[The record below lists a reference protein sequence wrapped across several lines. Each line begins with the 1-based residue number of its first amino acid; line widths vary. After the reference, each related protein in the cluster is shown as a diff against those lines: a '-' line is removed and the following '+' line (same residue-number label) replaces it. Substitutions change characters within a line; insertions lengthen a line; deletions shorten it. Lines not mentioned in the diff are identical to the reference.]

1 MTETIPQ
8 PRVIEEAAFGD
19 SSAVAPGLL
28 VYAPLR
34 FEANAVRRGLTQP
47 TSHVQRTG
55 MGATRSRKSA
65 AQSKPGPFGAMVV
78 MGTAA
83 GLADGLSPGDL
94 VVATEVTDGETTIAL
109 PGADLL
115 AAELRRV
122 GLNARAGRVIQ
133 VKKIVSSSERTRLA
147 ADGYLA
153 ADMESAALVATVK
166 GLELPSGPT
175 AGRDLDPAPS
185 AREPAVGDV
194 DPGAPAR
201 ASAGSTKAGDGDAA
215 ALSLNAVDA
224 AALAAATAGHPV
236 AVIRAVSDGGFGPG
250 MVTGG
255 MAALRSLRA
264 AAPVAERWAAACRE
278 RTVLLAGPRSF
289 CAGVER
295 AIEIVERALELRGAP
310 VYVRKQIVHN
320 TRVVSDL
327 EQRGAIF
334 VDELDE
340 VPNGATVV
348 FSAHGVAPAVRSDAS
363 ERSLSVIDATCPLVS
378 KVHAEARRF
387 AEKGYTVALI
397 GHAGHEEVE
406 GTLGEAPDSTVLV
419 QTAADVAALSVE
431 DPSKVAYLMQTTLA
445 IDEAADVSGALR
457 EKFPQMR
464 APGSDDICYAT
475 TNRQAA
481 VRAVAVEADV
491 VLVAGSKNSSNS
503 VRLVERSE
511 REGTPAHLIDGATD
525 IDLSW
530 LADASVVGLT
540 AGASAPP
547 AVVSEIITAL
557 SGLGTV
563 TVTERVTTT
572 ESVQFGLPREVRR

>member
-1 MTETIPQ
+1 MTETIPE
-8 PRVIEEAAFGD
+8 PRVAEEAAFGD
-19 SSAVAPGLL
+19 SSAVAPALL

-34 FEANAVRRGLTQP
+34 FEANAVRRGLTQS

-65 AQSKPGPFGAMVV
+65 AQSQPGPFGAMVV

-94 VVATEVTDGETTIAL
+94 IVATEVTDGETTIAL

-115 AAELRRV
+115 AAELRRA

-133 VKKIVSSSERTRLA
+133 VKKIVSSSGRTRLA

-153 ADMESAALVATVK
+153 ADMESAAIVAAVK
-166 GLELPSGPT
+166 GIE
-175 AGRDLDPAPS
+175 
-185 AREPAVGDV
+185 
-194 DPGAPAR
+194 
-201 ASAGSTKAGDGDAA
+201 GSTKAAA
-215 ALSLNAVDA
+215 AGAPSLNAVDA

-236 AVIRAVSDGGFGPG
+236 AVIRAVSDGGFRPG

-255 MAALRSLRA
+255 IAALRSLRA
-264 AAPVAERWAAACRE
+264 AAPVSERWAAACRE

-419 QTAADVAALSVE
+419 QTAADVAALDVA
-431 DPSKVAYLMQTTLA
+431 DGSKVAYLMQTTLA

-464 APGSDDICYAT
+464 APGSDDICYGT
-475 TNRQAA
+475 T
-481 VRAVAVEADV
+481 
-491 VLVAGSKNSSNS
+491 
-503 VRLVERSE
+503 
-511 REGTPAHLIDGATD
+511 I
-525 IDLSW
+525 
-530 LADASVVGLT
+530 
-540 AGASAPP
+540 
-547 AVVSEIITAL
+547 
-557 SGLGTV
+557 
-563 TVTERVTTT
+563 
-572 ESVQFGLPREVRR
+572 

>member
-8 PRVIEEAAFGD
+8 SRATEDADLAEPESAAADG
-19 SSAVAPGLL
+19 GLL
-28 VYAPLR
+28 VLAPLR
-34 FEANAVRRGLTQP
+34 LEANAVRRGLRAA
-47 TSHVQRTG
+47 SSRVQRTG
-55 MGATRSRKSA
+55 MGAARSRKSVRGER
-65 AQSKPGPFGAMVV
+65 KPGPFGAMVV

-83 GLADGLSPGDL
+83 GLADDLSPGDL
-94 VVATEVTDGETTIAL
+94 VVATEVSDGGSTTVPL

-115 AAELRRV
+115 AAELRRA
-122 GLNARAGRVIQ
+122 GLPARAG
-133 VKKIVSSSERTRLA
+133 KIVTVPKIVRAAERKALA
-147 ADGYLA
+147 AEGYLA
-153 ADMESAALVATVK
+153 ADMESAALVGA
-166 GLELPSGPT
+166 
-175 AGRDLDPAPS
+175 AGER
-185 AREPAVGDV
+185 
-194 DPGAPAR
+194 
-201 ASAGSTKAGDGDAA
+201 
-215 ALSLNAVDA
+215 
-224 AALAAATAGHPV
+224 PV
-236 AVIRAVSDGGFGPG
+236 AVIRAVSDAGFGPR
-250 MVTGG
+250 MVSGG
-255 MAALRSLRA
+255 LAGLRSLRL

-278 RTVLLAGPRSF
+278 RAVLLAGPRSF

-327 EQRGAIF
+327 EQRGAVF

-340 VPNGATVV
+340 VPDGATVV
-348 FSAHGVAPAVRSDAS
+348 FSAHGVSPAVRSDAS
-363 ERSLSVIDATCPLVS
+363 DRGLSVIDATCPLVS

-387 AEKGYTVALI
+387 AREGFTVALI

-406 GTLGEAPDSTVLV
+406 GTLGEAPESTVLV
-419 QTAADVAALSVE
+419 ETAADVAALSPA

-445 IDEAADVSGALR
+445 VDEATDVAGALR
-457 EKFPQMR
+457 ERFPSMR

-481 VRAVAVEADV
+481 VRAVAEEADL

-511 REGTPAHLIDGATD
+511 RAGTPAYLIDGATD
-525 IDLSW
+525 IQLSW
-530 LADASVVGLT
+530 LSGVSVVGLT

>member
-8 PRVIEEAAFGD
+8 PRTAAAD
-19 SSAVAPGLL
+19 QTEDAAASSPETANPGAGLL
-28 VYAPLR
+28 VLAPLR
-34 FEANAVRRGLTQP
+34 LEANAVRRGLTRP
-47 TSHVQRTG
+47 TSHVLHTG
-55 MGATRSRKSA
+55 MGATRASKSV
-65 AQSKPGPFGAMVV
+65 SKSQPDPFGAMVV

-83 GLADGLSPGDL
+83 GLSDDLSPGDL
-94 VVATEVTDGETTIAL
+94 VVATEVSDGETIVTL

-115 AAELRRV
+115 AAELRRA
-122 GLNARAGRVIQ
+122 GLNARAGRLVTVQ
-133 VKKIVSSSERTRLA
+133 KLVKAAERARLA

-153 ADMESAALVATVK
+153 ADMESAALVAAARDIV
-166 GLELPSGPT
+166 PP
-175 AGRDLDPAPS
+175 AGES
-185 AREPAVGDV
+185 ARQ
-194 DPGAPAR
+194 AR
-201 ASAGSTKAGDGDAA
+201 ARVQFADETA
-215 ALSLNAVDA
+215 A
-224 AALAAATAGHPV
+224 AALAGASGARPV
-236 AVIRAVSDGGFGPG
+236 AVIRAISDSGFGPG
-250 MVTGG
+250 IVGG
-255 MAALRSLRA
+255 GIAALRSLRK
-264 AAPVAERWAAACRE
+264 AAPVAEKWAAACRE

-295 AIEIVERALELRGAP
+295 AIEIVERALEMRGAP

-327 EQRGAIF
+327 EQRGAVF

-340 VPNGATVV
+340 VPDGATVV
-348 FSAHGVAPAVRSDAS
+348 FSAHGVSPAVRDDAS
-363 ERSLSVIDATCPLVS
+363 GRGLSVIDATCPLVS

-387 AEKGYTVALI
+387 AREGYTVALI

-406 GTLGEAPDSTVLV
+406 GTLGEAPSSTVLV
-419 QTAADVAALSVE
+419 QTAQDVAAMEVA
-431 DPSKVAYLMQTTLA
+431 DPAKIAYLMQTTLA
-445 IDEAADVSGALR
+445 IDEAADVAGALR
-457 EKFPQMR
+457 DKFPQMR

-481 VRAVAVEADV
+481 VRAVATEADL

-511 REGTPAHLIDGATD
+511 RAGTPAHLIDGATD

-530 LADASVVGLT
+530 LSGVSVVGLT

-547 AVVSEIITAL
+547 AVVSEIIAAL

-563 TVTERVTTT
+563 TVTERTTTT

>member
-8 PRVIEEAAFGD
+8 PREAEEAAFGD
-19 SSAVAPGLL
+19 SPAVAPGLL

-34 FEANAVRRGLTQP
+34 FEANAVRRGLAQP

-55 MGATRSRKSA
+55 MGAARSRKSA
-65 AQSKPGPFGAMVV
+65 AQSKPGPFSAMVV

-83 GLADGLSPGDL
+83 SLVDDLSPGDL
-94 VVATEVTDGETTIAL
+94 IVASEVSDGETTVEL

-115 AAELRRV
+115 AAELRRA
-122 GLNARAGRVIQ
+122 GLNARAGKIRTVSKL
-133 VKKIVSSSERTRLA
+133 VKQADRARLA

-153 ADMESAALVATVK
+153 ADMESVPIVAAVK
-166 GLELPSGPT
+166 GLVP
-175 AGRDLDPAPS
+175 PAPES
-185 AREPAVGDV
+185 GE
-194 DPGAPAR
+194 
-201 ASAGSTKAGDGDAA
+201 SA
-215 ALSLNAVDA
+215 ALGEVDA
-224 AALAAATAGHPV
+224 VALAAAARSRPV
-236 AVIRAVSDGGFGPG
+236 AVIRAVSDAGIGPG
-250 MVTGG
+250 MVAGG

-320 TRVVSDL
+320 TRVVADL

-348 FSAHGVAPAVRSDAS
+348 FSAHGVSPAVRTDAS

-419 QTAADVAALSVE
+419 QTAADVAALSVA
-431 DPSKVAYLMQTTLA
+431 DPSKVAFLMQTTLA

-481 VRAVAVEADV
+481 VRAVAAEADV

-530 LADASVVGLT
+530 LTDASVVGLT

>member
-8 PRVIEEAAFGD
+8 PRVAEEAAFND
-19 SSAVAPGLL
+19 SPAVETGLL
-28 VYAPLR
+28 VLAPLR

-65 AQSKPGPFGAMVV
+65 AQSKPGPFSAMVV

-83 GLADGLSPGDL
+83 GLAADLSPGDL
-94 VVATEVTDGETTIAL
+94 VVATEVSDGETTVEL

-115 AAELRRV
+115 AAELRRA
-122 GLNARAGRVIQ
+122 GLTARAGRIVQ
-133 VKKIVSSSERTRLA
+133 VKKIVNSSERTRLA
-147 ADGYLA
+147 AQGFIA
-153 ADMESAALVATVK
+153 ADMESAALVGAA
-166 GLELPSGPT
+166 
-175 AGRDLDPAPS
+175 AGR
-185 AREPAVGDV
+185 
-194 DPGAPAR
+194 
-201 ASAGSTKAGDGDAA
+201 
-215 ALSLNAVDA
+215 
-224 AALAAATAGHPV
+224 PV

-250 MVTGG
+250 LVTGG
-255 MAALRSLRA
+255 MAALRALRA

-320 TRVVSDL
+320 TRVVADL

-348 FSAHGVAPAVRSDAS
+348 FSAHGVSPAVRTDAS
-363 ERSLSVIDATCPLVS
+363 QRSLSVIDATCPLVS

-481 VRAVAVEADV
+481 VRAVATEADV

-530 LADASVVGLT
+530 LTDASVVGLT

>member
-8 PRVIEEAAFGD
+8 PRQAGEGGAEDAPAAG
-19 SSAVAPGLL
+19 AGLL
-28 VYAPLR
+28 VLAPLLI
-34 FEANAVRRGLTQP
+34 EANAVRRGFTRP
-47 TSHVQRTG
+47 TSKVKHTG
-55 MGATRSRKSA
+55 MGATRSVKSTA
-65 AQSKPGPFGAMVV
+65 RSKHGPFSAMVV

-83 GLADGLSPGDL
+83 GLAADLSPGDL
-94 VVATEVTDGETTIAL
+94 VVATQVSDGETTIEL

-115 AAELRRV
+115 AAELRRA
-122 GLNARAGRVIQ
+122 GLNARAGRIIQ
-133 VKKIVSSSERTRLA
+133 VKKIINSSERTRLA
-147 ADGYLA
+147 ADGFIA
-153 ADMESAALVATVK
+153 ADMESAALAAVA
-166 GLELPSGPT
+166 
-175 AGRDLDPAPS
+175 AGR
-185 AREPAVGDV
+185 
-194 DPGAPAR
+194 
-201 ASAGSTKAGDGDAA
+201 
-215 ALSLNAVDA
+215 
-224 AALAAATAGHPV
+224 PV
-236 AVIRAVSDGGFGPG
+236 AVIRAVSDGGFGSG
-250 MVTGG
+250 MITGG
-255 MAALRSLRA
+255 IAALRVLRA

-320 TRVVSDL
+320 TRVVADL
-327 EQRGAIF
+327 EERGAIF
-334 VDELDE
+334 VEELDE

-348 FSAHGVAPAVRSDAS
+348 FSAHGVAPAVRSDAVQ
-363 ERSLSVIDATCPLVS
+363 RSLQVIDATCPLVS

-387 AEKGYTVALI
+387 AKDGYTVALI

-419 QTAADVAALSVE
+419 QTAADVELLSVA
-431 DPSKVAYLMQTTLA
+431 DPSKIAYLMQTTLA

-481 VRAVAVEADV
+481 VHAVAVEADL

-530 LADASVVGLT
+530 LTDASVVGLT

>member
-8 PRVIEEAAFGD
+8 SRAVEADGLSPDLAG
-19 SSAVAPGLL
+19 AGLL
-28 VYAPLR
+28 VLAPLR
-34 FEANAVRRGLTQP
+34 FEANAVRRGLRQP
-47 TSHVQRTG
+47 TSRVVRTG
-55 MGATRSRKSA
+55 MGALRAQRGAEASRAELSRGIA
-65 AQSKPGPFGAMVV
+65 V

-83 GLADGLSPGDL
+83 GLADDLKAGDL
-94 VVATEVTDGETTIAL
+94 IVATEVTDGERTVRL
-109 PGADLL
+109 PGADMI
-115 AAELRRV
+115 AGELRRA
-122 GLNARAGRVIQ
+122 GLSARAGKLRTVGHL
-133 VKKIVSSSERTRLA
+133 VKNAERAGLA
-147 ADGYLA
+147 EGGYLA
-153 ADMESAALVATVK
+153 ADMESSHLVTAA
-166 GLELPSGPT
+166 SG
-175 AGRDLDPAPS
+175 R
-185 AREPAVGDV
+185 
-194 DPGAPAR
+194 
-201 ASAGSTKAGDGDAA
+201 
-215 ALSLNAVDA
+215 
-224 AALAAATAGHPV
+224 PV
-236 AVIRAVSDGGFGPG
+236 AVIRAVSDGGLGAG

-255 MAALRSLRA
+255 LAALRSLRL
-264 AAPVAERWAAACRE
+264 AAPVIEAWAGACAQ

-320 TRVVSDL
+320 TRVVHDL
-327 EQRGAIF
+327 ERRGAVF

-340 VPNGATVV
+340 VPDGATVV
-348 FSAHGVAPAVRSDAS
+348 FSAHGVAPAVRSEA
-363 ERSLSVIDATCPLVS
+363 EGRGLSVIDATCPLVS

-387 AEKGYTVALI
+387 AREGYTVALI

-406 GTLGEAPDSTVLV
+406 GTLGEAPASTVLV
-419 QTAADVAALSVE
+419 QTAADVEALNPADESRI
-431 DPSKVAYLMQTTLA
+431 AYLTQTTLA
-445 IDEAADVSGALR
+445 IDEAASVATALK

-481 VRAVAVEADV
+481 VRSVAADSDM

-511 REGTPAHLIDGATD
+511 RAGTPAHLIDDASD
-525 IDLSW
+525 ICLSW
-530 LADASVVGLT
+530 LSGVSAVGLT

-547 AVVSEIITAL
+547 AVVSEIIDAL

>member
-1 MTETIPQ
+1 MTDTIPQ
-8 PRVIEEAAFGD
+8 PRI
-19 SSAVAPGLL
+19 AVPGASGAGLV

-34 FEANAVRRGLTQP
+34 FEASAVRRGLREP
-47 TSHVQRTG
+47 GSRVVRTG
-55 MGATRSRKSA
+55 MGAAKA
-65 AQSKPGPFGAMVV
+65 ATVVGQSDPGSFGPMIV

-83 GLADGLSPGDL
+83 GVDPDLKPGDL
-94 VVATEVTDGETTIAL
+94 VVATEVSDDSQSVSL

-115 AAELRRV
+115 AAELRRA
-122 GLNARAGRVIQ
+122 GLPARAGKLATVRGL
-133 VKKIVSSSERTRLA
+133 VKSSRRPKLA
-147 ADGYLA
+147 AKGYLA
-153 ADMESAALVATVK
+153 ADMETAALLGA
-166 GLELPSGPT
+166 
-175 AGRDLDPAPS
+175 ADGR
-185 AREPAVGDV
+185 
-194 DPGAPAR
+194 
-201 ASAGSTKAGDGDAA
+201 
-215 ALSLNAVDA
+215 
-224 AALAAATAGHPV
+224 PV
-236 AVIRAVSDGGFGPG
+236 AVIRAVSDSGFGPG
-250 MVTGG
+250 MVSGG
-255 MAALRSLRA
+255 LAALRSLRR
-264 AAPVAERWAAACRE
+264 AAPVAERWAAACAQ

-320 TRVVSDL
+320 TRVVADL
-327 EQRGAIF
+327 EQRGAVF

-340 VPNGATVV
+340 VPDGATVV
-348 FSAHGVAPAVRSDAS
+348 FSAHGVSPAVRDMADD
-363 ERSLSVIDATCPLVS
+363 RGLSVIDATCPLVS

-387 AEKGYTVALI
+387 AREGYTVALI

-406 GTLGEAPDSTVLV
+406 GTLGEAPESTVLV
-419 QTAADVAALSVE
+419 ETAADVAALRPR

-445 IDEAADVSGALR
+445 VDEAADVSAALR
-457 EKFPQMR
+457 ERFPQMR

-481 VRAVAVEADV
+481 VRAVAEEAGL

-503 VRLVERSE
+503 VRLVERSQ
-511 REGTPAHLIDGATD
+511 RAGTPAYLIDGATD
-525 IDLSW
+525 IELSW
-530 LADASVVGLT
+530 LSGVSVVGLT

-557 SGLGTV
+557 SGLGAV

>member
-8 PRVIEEAAFGD
+8 PRVTQEAAVGD
-19 SSAVAPGLL
+19 LAAGAPGLL

-47 TSHVQRTG
+47 ASQVLRTG

-65 AQSKPGPFGAMVV
+65 AQSQPRPFGAMVV

-83 GLADGLSPGDL
+83 GLAADLGPGDL
-94 VVATEVTDGETTIAL
+94 VVATEVTDGEITAML

-115 AAELRRV
+115 AAELRRA
-122 GLNARAGRVIQ
+122 GLNARAGRIRTVGKL
-133 VKKIVSSSERTRLA
+133 VKAADRAALA
-147 ADGYLA
+147 AEGYLA
-153 ADMESAALVATVK
+153 ADMESTILVESLNGA
-166 GLELPSGPT
+166 
-175 AGRDLDPAPS
+175 
-185 AREPAVGDV
+185 
-194 DPGAPAR
+194 APA
-201 ASAGSTKAGDGDAA
+201 
-215 ALSLNAVDA
+215 
-224 AALAAATAGHPV
+224 
-236 AVIRAVSDGGFGPG
+236 AVIRAVSDAGLGPG
-250 MVTGG
+250 MVSGG
-255 MAALRSLRA
+255 IAALRSLRA

-348 FSAHGVAPAVRSDAS
+348 FSAHGVSPAVRSDAS

-419 QTAADVAALSVE
+419 QTAADVASLSV
-431 DPSKVAYLMQTTLA
+431 DNPGKVAYLMQTTLA

-481 VRAVAVEADV
+481 VRAVAVDADV

-525 IDLSW
+525 IELSW

>member
-8 PRVIEEAAFGD
+8 PSATEDADFAEPGPETPAANR
-19 SSAVAPGLL
+19 GLL
-28 VYAPLR
+28 VLAPLR
-34 FEANAVRRGLTQP
+34 LEANAVRRGLRAA
-47 TSHVQRTG
+47 SSRVQRTG
-55 MGATRSRKSA
+55 MGAARSRKSVTGE
-65 AQSKPGPFGAMVV
+65 SKPGPFGAMVV

-83 GLADGLSPGDL
+83 GLADDLSPGDL
-94 VVATEVTDGETTIAL
+94 VVATEVSDGDAAVPL

-115 AAELRRV
+115 AAELRRA
-122 GLNARAGRVIQ
+122 GLPARAG
-133 VKKIVSSSERTRLA
+133 KIVTVPKIVKAAERKALA
-147 ADGYLA
+147 AEGYLA
-153 ADMESAALVATVK
+153 ADMETAALVGA
-166 GLELPSGPT
+166 
-175 AGRDLDPAPS
+175 AGER
-185 AREPAVGDV
+185 
-194 DPGAPAR
+194 
-201 ASAGSTKAGDGDAA
+201 
-215 ALSLNAVDA
+215 
-224 AALAAATAGHPV
+224 PV
-236 AVIRAVSDGGFGPG
+236 AVIRAVSDTGFGPG
-250 MVTGG
+250 MVSGG
-255 MAALRSLRA
+255 LAARRSLRL
-264 AAPVAERWAAACRE
+264 AAPVAERWAAACGE
-278 RTVLLAGPRSF
+278 RAVLLAGPRSF

-327 EQRGAIF
+327 EQRGAVF

-340 VPNGATVV
+340 VPDGATVV
-348 FSAHGVAPAVRSDAS
+348 FSAHGVSPAVRDAAS
-363 ERSLSVIDATCPLVS
+363 GRGLSVIDATCPLVS

-387 AEKGYTVALI
+387 AREGFTVALI

-406 GTLGEAPDSTVLV
+406 GTLGEAPEATVLV
-419 QTAADVAALSVE
+419 ETAADVAALSPA

-445 IDEAADVSGALR
+445 VDEAADVAGALR
-457 EKFPQMR
+457 ERFPSMR

-481 VRAVAVEADV
+481 VRAVATEADL

-511 REGTPAHLIDGATD
+511 RAGTPAHLIDGATD

-530 LADASVVGLT
+530 LPGVSVVGLT

-547 AVVSEIITAL
+547 AVVREIIDAL
-557 SGLGTV
+557 SGLGAV

>member
-1 MTETIPQ
+1 MTETIPE
-8 PRVIEEAAFGD
+8 PRFAEEAAFGD
-19 SSAVAPGLL
+19 SLAVAPGLL

-34 FEANAVRRGLTQP
+34 FEANAVRRGLTRP

-83 GLADGLSPGDL
+83 GLAADLSPGDL
-94 VVATEVTDGETTIAL
+94 VVATEVTDGEITVTL

-115 AAELRRV
+115 AAELRRA
-122 GLNARAGRVIQ
+122 GLNARAGRIVQ
-133 VKKIVSSSERTRLA
+133 VKKIIGSSERTRLA

-153 ADMESAALVATVK
+153 ADMESAALVTAAK
-166 GLELPSGPT
+166 GLV
-175 AGRDLDPAPS
+175 PS
-185 AREPAVGDV
+185 AQPPAEPAG
-194 DPGAPAR
+194 
-201 ASAGSTKAGDGDAA
+201 
-215 ALSLNAVDA
+215 LNAVDA

-236 AVIRAVSDGGFGPG
+236 AVIRAVSDGGLGPG
-250 MVTGG
+250 VITGG
-255 MAALRSLRA
+255 IAALRSLRA

-348 FSAHGVAPAVRSDAS
+348 FSAHGVSPAVRSDAS

-431 DPSKVAYLMQTTLA
+431 DPAKVAYLMQTTLA